1 MEAHAPHRIVLI
13 GPEASGKTT
22 LAREL
27 AAVFDAPWTPEAARI
42 FAETWPEPL
51 SAATVAPIARLSM
64 RFEDEAMTAMA
75 EAEGASVANSAER
88 APRLLVRDTDLVSTV
103 VYARHYYGTVDE
115 WIVAEA
121 RARRASLYLLCHPDL
136 PWLPDGVRDR
146 PLQRLALLE
155 DFRAELLSMD
165 ARIVEI
171 TGAGE
176 ERRLA
181 ARGAVESFLATSPRP
196 PRRAARRTQR

>member
-27 AAVFDAPWTPEAARI
+27 AAAFDAPWTPEAARI
-42 FAETWPEPL
+42 FAESWPEPL

-64 RFEDEAMTAMA
+64 RFEDEAVAAMA
-75 EAEGASVANSAER
+75 EAEGAAVAADANVAVAAAATVR

-103 VYARHYYGTVDE
+103 VYARHYYGTVDD
-115 WIVAEA
+115 WIVTEA

-136 PWLPDGVRDR
+136 PWFPDGVRDR

-165 ARIVEI
+165 ARVADI

-181 ARGAVESFLATSPRP
+181 AQGAIESFLDRAPRH
-196 PRRAARRTQR
+196 